1 MIHNVN
7 RVRYKDI
14 QLRYRRKSYFVVFRL
29 CKFCRNFNKK
39 IMQIKKHFLGISIL

>member
-1 MIHNVN
+1 MILNIN

-29 CKFCRNFNKK
+29 YKFCRNFNKK
-39 IMQIKKHFLGISIL
+39 IVQIKNTF